1 MPDLD
6 GAIEVNEAG
15 MALYRANTEA
25 PLPILSVWKFVE
37 DIRSGNI
44 DGFME
49 RMRSIIAGEPYDSL
63 PKDKLK
69 LREQNYQTAV
79 YLIFK
84 LMSVGS
90 AEDAVTQIKE
100 KAYAEQFKAC
110 GKQIILIGSSFDEE
124 ERTIKDWVSE
134 VL

>member
-15 MALYRANTEA
+15 MALNRANTEA

-90 AEDAVTQIKE
+90 AEDAVTRIKE
-100 KAYAEQFKAC
+100 KAYADQFKAC